1 MTRGL
6 VIRFFR
12 TCLLALAV
20 LTTSVA
26 LSACGGKQGVR
37 GPQGLKGEA
46 GIQGDA
52 GPQGQPGTEVQSI
65 EPTAEPLEAPRSF
78 SEIVSESRRS
88 VVAIRTPAGTGS
100 GFFISDEGLI
110 LTNAHVVGQY
120 FKVTIRVKGGGCD
133 GACDYNPIGSVVA
146 VDELL
151 DLAVISVPRTA
162 QRPALVFGDSQEMDI
177 AEEII
182 ALGYPV
188 ASILG
193 FALTVTKGIVS
204 SFIVVEGNDFILTDT
219 ALNPGNSGGPL
230 LNRRGEVIGIA
241 IAVVK
246 NPESQLR
253 FDGMA
258 IAIPSNSI
266 KERLP
271 SLTE

>member
-6 VIRFFR
+6 LTRLFR
-12 TCLLALAV
+12 TWLLALAI
-20 LTTSVA
+20 LATGVA
-26 LSACGGKQGVR
+26 LSACEGEQGVR
-37 GPQGLKGEA
+37 GPQGLTGEA
-46 GIQGDA
+46 GVQGDT
-52 GPQGQPGTEVQSI
+52 GPQGPPGVEGRSV
-65 EPTAEPLEAPRSF
+65 EPTAEPLEVTRSF
-78 SEIVSESRRS
+78 SEIVEESRRS

-100 GFFISDEGLI
+100 GFFFSDEGLI

-146 VDELL
+146 VDDLL

-162 QRPALVFGDSQEMDI
+162 QLPALVFGDSQEMDV

-182 ALGYPV
+182 ALGYPI
-188 ASILG
+188 AHILG
-193 FALTVTKGIVS
+193 FAMTVTKGIVS
-204 SFIVVEGNDFILTDT
+204 SFIEVEGNDFILTDT

-246 NPESQLR
+246 NPDSQLR

-258 IAIPSNSI
+258 VAIPSNRI
-266 KERLP
+266 KDILP
-271 SLTE
+271 SLLD

>member
-6 VIRFFR
+6 ATRLFR
-12 TCLLALAV
+12 TCLLALAIAA
-20 LTTSVA
+20 TAVA
-26 LSACGGKQGVR
+26 LSACVGEQGLR
-37 GPQGLKGEA
+37 GPQGLTGET
-46 GIQGDA
+46 GLQGDT
-52 GPQGQPGTEVQSI
+52 GPQGQPGPKGQSV
-65 EPTAEPLEAPRSF
+65 EPTTEPLEVSRSF

-100 GFFISDEGLI
+100 GFFFSDEGLI

-120 FKVTIRVKGGGCD
+120 FKVTIRVRGGGCD

-162 QRPALVFGDSQEMDI
+162 QRPGLVFGDSQRMDV

-182 ALGYPV
+182 ALGYPI
-188 ASILG
+188 ADILG

-246 NPESQLR
+246 NPNSQLR

-258 IAIPSNSI
+258 VAIPSNSI
-266 KERLP
+266 KEILP
-271 SLTE
+271 SLLE